1 MGNPMIG
8 DGGSPGRRS
17 SPTAAESGEPTPCAA
32 RPVFEVTGSPS
43 LLVLSGELDIGSAS
57 LLAAVLDPLTSPGG
71 VIKVD
76 LARLTFIDSCGVR
89 VLCTAAQGLG
99 PQGHLVVAV
108 GTSSDDTYGF
118 TTALLPIALGP
129 PSRVVDGENLL
140 VSWLVTSV
148 TRALLVFIIM
158 SE

>member
-1 MGNPMIG
+1 MIG

-89 VLCTAAQGLG
+89 VLCTAAQRLG
-99 PQGHLVVAV
+99 PQGHLVVFRPTHAIRRTIELT
-108 GTSSDDTYGF
+108 GLDG
-118 TTALLPIALGP
+118 LIEI
-129 PSRVVDGENLL
+129 VDHRPGI
-140 VSWLVTSV
+140 SGSA
-148 TRALLVFIIM
+148 R
-158 SE
+158 